1 MRISDW
7 SSDVCSSDLPFSG
20 QTLPQNARGPQMALT
35 DATTRNAKPREKPY
49 KVSDAKGLYLQINPF
64 DARCAYWSPFAEI
77 AHPADADRI
86 AQQLIPETG
95 DKDNDVWLETSRI
108 LVANIDRKTT
118 RLNSSH

>member
-7 SSDVCSSDLPFSG
+7 SSDVCSSDLCGRWGPFSG

-49 KVSDAKGLYLQINPF
+49 KVSDAKGLYLQLNPF

-77 AHPADADRI
+77 AHQIGRASCRERVC
-86 AQQLIPETG
+86 QY
-95 DKDNDVWLETSRI
+95 V
-108 LVANIDRKTT
+108 
-118 RLNSSH
+118 